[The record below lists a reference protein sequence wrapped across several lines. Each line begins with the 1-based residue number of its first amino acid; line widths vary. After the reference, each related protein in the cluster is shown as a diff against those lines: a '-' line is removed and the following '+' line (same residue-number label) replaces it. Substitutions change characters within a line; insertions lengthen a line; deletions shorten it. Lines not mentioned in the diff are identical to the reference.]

1 MGGCPTGKVPGGF
14 HRGRRKKGL
23 QTNLQNEIVQEIEN
37 LLGRQSIAEL
47 DLEAVEMAA
56 RRQALRL
63 AARALEERLNT
74 DTSDHVGP
82 ELPCPC
88 GGSAKYHGRH
98 GKTFESVLGPLHLQR
113 SYYHCEQCESG
124 FCPRDRALKLE
135 LFSLTPGVLR
145 MTTSA
150 AALVSFEESSGLLHE
165 LAGVQVSAKQVERAA
180 EALGAEIAVDEQQQV
195 EKMGEVAPTAPTM
208 YLGMDGTGVPMRTQ
222 EVKDCAGKQA
232 DGSAKTREAK
242 LVTIWTAESRDEEG
256 QPVRDPGSITYSAAI
271 ESAATLDTSP
281 DLSDFAARV
290 QREASRRGF
299 TEAQRQAVLG
309 DGSAWIWNTASE
321 LFPQATQILDRFHAK
336 EHLSQ
341 VGKVIYGDSPEGKQW
356 IQTRYDELD
365 QGRLKSLVHA
375 LHGHAGQ
382 YKEARECIHY
392 IWKNR
397 LRMRYPKF
405 QQQGFCTSTG
415 VVEAGCKVVI
425 GTRLKRAGMHWTVK
439 GANAIIALRCSK
451 LSGRFEGFWERRS
464 EQKQAAA

>member
-1 MGGCPTGKVPGGF
+1 MGGCPTGTFPGSF
-14 HRGRRKKGL
+14 HRGRRKRGL
-23 QTNLQNEIVQEIEN
+23 QGSIQNEIVQEVET
-37 LLGRQSIAEL
+37 LLGRQSIADL
-47 DLEAVEMAA
+47 DFEAVEMAA
-56 RRQALRL
+56 RHQALRL
-63 AARALEERLNT
+63 AARALEQRLNT

-88 GGSAKYHGRH
+88 GGSAQYHGRH

-113 SYYHCEQCESG
+113 AYYHCERCESG
-124 FCPRDRALKLE
+124 FCPRDRTLGLE
-135 LFSLTPGVLR
+135 SFSLTPGVLR
-145 MTTSA
+145 MTSSA
-150 AALVSFEESSGLLHE
+150 AALLSFEESSGLLHE
-165 LAGVQVSAKQVERAA
+165 LAGVEVSAKQVERAA
-180 EALGAEIAVDEQQQV
+180 EALGAEIAIDEHQQV
-195 EKMGEVAPTAPTM
+195 EKLGEVAPTL

-222 EVKDCAGKQA
+222 EVADHAGKQA

-256 QPVRDPGSITYSAAI
+256 KPVRDPGSITYSAAI

-290 QREASRRGF
+290 QREATRRGF
-299 TEAQRQAVLG
+299 TETQRQVVLG
-309 DGSAWIWNTASE
+309 DGSAWIWNTATE

-341 VGKVIYGDSPEGKQW
+341 VRKVIYGDSPEGKQW
-356 IQTRYDELD
+356 VQARYDELD
-365 QGRLKSLVHA
+365 EGRLKSLVKA
-375 LHGHAGQ
+375 LHGHTDR

-397 LRMRYPKF
+397 RRMQYPKF
-405 QQQGFCTSTG
+405 HQQGFCTSTG

-425 GTRLKRAGMHWTVK
+425 GTRLKRSGMHWTVK

-451 LSGRFEGFWERRS
+451 LSGRFEDFWERRS
-464 EQKQAAA
+464 DQSKAAA